1 MPSDLSANERF
12 DLGMKIQ
19 RKEQEIDEFYQKRQN
34 HERLLENFNSHFQQL
49 SAQYDEI
56 EYQAAQQG
64 SKKAQEAFEI
74 NQELNQRMN
83 RYVSDQ
89 VEEINATYY
98 RTRQAMN
105 DEIENLHR
113 ERNAL
118 HGSKIQ

>member
-1 MPSDLSANERF
+1 MPRDISANERF

-64 SKKAQEAFEI
+64 SKRAQMSFEI

-83 RYVSDQ
+83 HYVSEQ
-89 VEEINATYY
+89 FEEIDSTYY
-98 RTRQAMN
+98 RARQVMN

-118 HGSKIQ
+118 PWD